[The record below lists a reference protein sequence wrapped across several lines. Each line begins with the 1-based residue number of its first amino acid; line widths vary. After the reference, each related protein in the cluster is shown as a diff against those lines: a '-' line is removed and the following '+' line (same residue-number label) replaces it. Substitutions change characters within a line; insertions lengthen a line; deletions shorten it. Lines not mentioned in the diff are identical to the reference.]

1 MIWRNDNFA
10 AAVIGIAFMALWPRL
25 TYLDE
30 VAQSPFLEVPV
41 AASWSYVEAARGE
54 GDTAVA
60 SPLYPLF
67 LRGLFTV
74 GLAPR
79 YVQVLLGT
87 TSCVL
92 LALIG
97 RALWGPGT
105 GLIAALC
112 AALYGPTVY
121 FTGTLLPPVLAVFL
135 VLSLLAAL
143 LWADQQNDGKAF
155 LGVGVLLGLCLLTA
169 PQVALFAPAVLWW
182 LWIGGKQR
190 ACWTCALGT
199 VCALALWYFGGVAT
213 SAGGSPDLLVRGG
226 EHLPALDMY
235 HVRSDS
241 AVLAALLW
249 KWGLA
254 FPFGLVVPIA
264 LLGVGFALAARE
276 RSTLLALLFVGT
288 GAVGTALYGAHAE
301 TRMVLV
307 PVLLL
312 FAVSGVGQLAQLSWA
327 WRGITVAGLVL
338 ITGLVNAST
347 PAMDRAAQA
356 SQHRYLGHA
365 YVELGM
371 TATAIAAYEQAVAA
385 GSTDKDVYWALAALY
400 EASGKPERALG
411 ISRAFV
417 SHWPADERGQRAL
430 GDRYMAAGRPQ
441 QARTI
446 YQQLV
451 TGGGQEALLGRLGD
465 AQLTSGALDEA
476 VQSYER
482 LLTLRPDSSRVRYQ
496 LARAYAASGRAADA
510 ERAYRQLLDSP
521 AYGVRARI
529 EAAALLR
536 HNGQLAAA
544 EPLLSQVLALAPDHR
559 EGLLLLGEVLLEQG
573 QPSEALTHWLRLA
586 ELEPRNWRIQGHLS
600 KAYSQ
605 LGRDI
610 EAQDAE
616 ARYQRARQ
624 RAQLQQRIEVEQKAL
639 AEKILGENL

>member
-1 MIWRNDNFA
+1 MIWRNDNFG
-10 AAVIGIAFMALWPRL
+10 AAVIGIALVALWPRL
-25 TYLDE
+25 TYLSE
-30 VAQSPFLEVPV
+30 VSQDPFLEVPT
-41 AASWSYVEAARGE
+41 ATSMPYIETARGE
-54 GDTAVA
+54 GNAAVA

-67 LRGLFTV
+67 LRGLVAV

-79 YVQVLLGT
+79 YVQVLLGAV
-87 TSCVL
+87 SCVL

-112 AALYGPTVY
+112 AALYGPAIY
-121 FTGTLLPPVLAVFL
+121 FTGSLLPPVLAVFL
-135 VLSLLAAL
+135 VLLLLAVL
-143 LWADQQNDGKAF
+143 LWTDQQSGGKTF
-155 LGVGVLLGLCLLTA
+155 LGVGLLLALCLLAA

-190 ACWTCALGT
+190 ACWACALGT
-199 VCALALWYFGGVAT
+199 ACAVVLWYLLGIAT
-213 SAGGSPDLLVRGG
+213 NAGGSPDLLVRGG

-235 HVRSDS
+235 HARGDS
-241 AVLAALLW
+241 AVLATLLW

-254 FPFGLVVPIA
+254 FPFGLVVPLA

-276 RSTLLALLFVGT
+276 RGALLALLFVGT

-327 WRGITVAGLVL
+327 WKGVTVAGLVL
-338 ITGLVNAST
+338 VAGLVSAST

-356 SQHRYLGHA
+356 SQHRHLGRA
-365 YVELGM
+365 YAELGM
-371 TATAIAAYEQAVAA
+371 TATAIAAYEQALAA

-400 EASGKPERALG
+400 DASGKPERALG

-417 SHWPADERGQRAL
+417 AHWPADERGQRAL
-430 GDRYMAAGRPQ
+430 GDRYMAVGRPQ
-441 QARTI
+441 QALTI

-451 TGGGQEALLGRLGD
+451 ASGQEALLGRLGD

-476 VQSYER
+476 IQSYER
-482 LLTLRPDSSRVRYQ
+482 LLTLSPDSSRVRYQ
-496 LARAYAASGRAADA
+496 LARAYAAAERVADA
-510 ERAYRQLLDSP
+510 EQAYRQLLDSP
-521 AYGVRARI
+521 VYGVQARV

-536 HNGQLAAA
+536 HNGKLAAA
-544 EPLLSQVLALAPDHR
+544 EPLLSQALALAPDHR
-559 EGLLLLGEVLLEQG
+559 AGLLLLGKVLLEQKRPG
-573 QPSEALTHWLRLA
+573 EALTHWLRFA
-586 ELEPRNWRIQGHLS
+586 ELEPHNWRIQGHLS

-605 LGRDI
+605 LGRD
-610 EAQDAE
+610 AE
-616 ARYQRARQ
+616 ARDAGTRYQRERQ
-624 RAQLQQRIEVEQKAL
+624 RVQLQQRVEAEQKAL
-639 AEKILGENL
+639 MKKILGENL

>member
-1 MIWRNDNFA
+1 MIWRNDNFG

-30 VAQSPFLEVPV
+30 VEQSPFLEVPT
-41 AASWSYVEAARGE
+41 AASWPYVETARGE

-67 LRGLFTV
+67 LRGLFAV

-79 YVQVLLGT
+79 YVQVLLGAA
-87 TSCVL
+87 SCVL

-112 AALYGPTVY
+112 VALYGPAIY
-121 FTGTLLPPVLAVFL
+121 FTGSLLPPILAVFL

-143 LWADQQNDGKAF
+143 LWADEQSDGKAF
-155 LGVGVLLGLCLLTA
+155 LGVGVLLGLCLLAA

-182 LWIGGKQR
+182 LWIGKRQR
-190 ACWTCALGT
+190 TCWACALGT
-199 VCALALWYFGGVAT
+199 ACALALWYFLGVAT
-213 SAGGSPDLLVRGG
+213 NAGGSPDLLVRGG

-235 HVRSDS
+235 HGRGDS
-241 AVLAALLW
+241 VVLAALLW

-254 FPFGLVVPIA
+254 FPFGLVVPLA

-276 RSTLLALLFVGT
+276 RDVLLALLFVGT

-312 FAVSGVGQLAQLSWA
+312 FAVSGVRQLAQVSWA
-327 WRGITVAGLVL
+327 WKGASVAGLVL
-338 ITGLVNAST
+338 AAALVNAST

-371 TATAIAAYEQAVAA
+371 TATAIAAYEQALAA
-385 GSTDKDVYWALAALY
+385 GSTDKDVYWALVALY
-400 EASGKPERALG
+400 DASGKPERALG

-417 SHWPADERGQRAL
+417 AHWPAYERGQRAL

-451 TGGGQEALLGRLGD
+451 ASGQEALLGRLGD

-476 VQSYER
+476 IQSYER

-496 LARAYAASGRAADA
+496 LARAYAASGQVAAA
-510 ERAYRQLLDSP
+510 EQAYRQLLDSP
-521 AYGVRARI
+521 VYGVQARI

-536 HNGQLAAA
+536 HNGQLATA
-544 EPLLSQVLALAPDHR
+544 EPLLSQVLALVPDHR
-559 EGLLLLGEVLLEQG
+559 KGLLLLGEVLLGQG
-573 QPSEALTHWLRLA
+573 RPGEALPHWLRLA
-586 ELEPRNWRIQGHLS
+586 ELEPHNWRVQGHLS

-605 LGRDI
+605 LGQDT
-610 EAQDAE
+610 EAQDAA

>member
-10 AAVIGIAFMALWPRL
+10 AAVIGIALVALWPRL
-25 TYLDE
+25 TYLSE
-30 VAQSPFLEVPV
+30 VEQDPFWEVPT
-41 AASWSYVEAARGE
+41 AASMPYVEAARGE
-54 GDTAVA
+54 SSTAVA
-60 SPLYPLF
+60 SPLYPPF
-67 LRGLFTV
+67 LRALVAV

-79 YVQVLLGT
+79 YVQVLLGAV
-87 TSCVL
+87 SCVL

-97 RALWGPGT
+97 RTLWGPGT

-112 AALYGPTVY
+112 AALYGPSIY
-121 FTGTLLPPVLAVFL
+121 FTGSLLPPVLAVFL

-143 LWADQQNDGKAF
+143 LWADQRSNGWAF
-155 LGVGVLLGLCLLTA
+155 LGVGLLLALCLLAA

-182 LWIGGKQR
+182 LWIGERQR
-190 ACWTCALGT
+190 ACWACALGT
-199 VCALALWYFGGVAT
+199 VGAFALWYFWGIAT

-235 HVRSDS
+235 HARGDS
-241 AVLAALLW
+241 TVLAALLW

-254 FPFGLVVPIA
+254 FPFGLVLPLA
-264 LLGVGFALAARE
+264 LLGVGFALATRE
-276 RSTLLALLFVGT
+276 RGALLALLFVAT
-288 GAVGTALYGAHAE
+288 SAVGTALYGAHAE

-312 FAVSGVGQLAQLSWA
+312 FAVGGVGQLAQLSWA
-327 WRGITVAGLVL
+327 WRGVTVAGLVL
-338 ITGLVNAST
+338 VAGLVNAST

-356 SQHRYLGHA
+356 SQHRYLGRA

-371 TATAIAAYEQAVAA
+371 TATAVAAYEQALTA

-400 EASGKPERALG
+400 DASGKPERALG

-417 SHWPADERGQRAL
+417 TRWPADERGQRAL
-430 GDRYMAAGRPQ
+430 GDRYMAVGRPQ
-441 QARTI
+441 QALTI

-451 TGGGQEALLGRLGD
+451 SDRGRETLLGRLGD

-482 LLTLRPDSSRVRYQ
+482 LLTLSPDSSRVRYQ
-496 LARAYAASGRAADA
+496 LARAYAASGRIEDA
-510 ERAYRQLLDSP
+510 EQAYRQLLDSP
-521 AYGVRARI
+521 LYGVPARL

-544 EPLLSQVLALAPDHR
+544 EPLLAQALTLAPDHR
-559 EGLLLLGEVLLEQG
+559 AGLLLLGEVLLEQER
-573 QPSEALTHWLRLA
+573 PSEALTHWLRLA
-586 ELEPRNWRIQGHLS
+586 ELEPHNWRVQGHLS
-600 KAYSQ
+600 RAYSQ
-605 LGRDI
+605 LGRD
-610 EAQDAE
+610 AE
-616 ARYQRARQ
+616 ARAAEEHYQRARQ
-624 RAQLQQRIEVEQKAL
+624 RTQLQQRVEAEQKVL

>member
-371 TATAIAAYEQAVAA
+371 TATAIAAYEQALAA

-400 EASGKPERALG
+400 DASGKPERALG

-417 SHWPADERGQRAL
+417 EHWPADERGQRAL

-465 AQLTSGALDEA
+465 AQLTSGAIDEA

-496 LARAYAASGRAADA
+496 LARAYAAAERMEDA
-510 ERAYRQLLDSP
+510 ERAYRQLVDSP
-521 AYGVRARI
+521 AYGVRARV

-536 HNGQLAAA
+536 HNGKLAAA
-544 EPLLSQVLALAPDHR
+544 EPLLSQALALAPDHR
-559 EGLLLLGEVLLEQG
+559 AGLLLLGEVLLG
-573 QPSEALTHWLRLA
+573 QERPGEALTHWLRLA

>member
-10 AAVIGIAFMALWPRL
+10 AAVIGIALVALWPRL

-30 VAQSPFLEVPV
+30 VSQDPFLEVPT
-41 AASWSYVEAARGE
+41 AASWPYVEAARGE

-79 YVQVLLGT
+79 YVQVLLGAA
-87 TSCVL
+87 SCVL

-112 AALYGPTVY
+112 AALYGPAIY
-121 FTGTLLPPVLAVFL
+121 FTGSLLPPILAVFL

-143 LWADQQNDGKAF
+143 LWADEQSDGKAF
-155 LGVGVLLGLCLLTA
+155 LGVGVLLGLCLLAA
-169 PQVALFAPAVLWW
+169 PQVALFAPVVLWW

-190 ACWTCALGT
+190 ACWACALGT
-199 VCALALWYFGGVAT
+199 ACALALWYFLGVAT

-235 HVRSDS
+235 HARSDS
-241 AVLAALLW
+241 VVLAALLW

-254 FPFGLVVPIA
+254 FPFGLVVPLA
-264 LLGVGFALAARE
+264 LLGVGFALAARA
-276 RSTLLALLFVGT
+276 RGVLLALLFVAT

-312 FAVSGVGQLAQLSWA
+312 FAVSGVGQLAQVSWA
-327 WRGITVAGLVL
+327 WKGASVAGLVL
-338 ITGLVNAST
+338 AAALVNAST
-347 PAMDRAAQA
+347 PAMDRVAQA

-371 TATAIAAYEQAVAA
+371 TATAIAAYEQALAA
-385 GSTDKDVYWALAALY
+385 GSTDKDVYWALATLY
-400 EASGKPERALG
+400 DASGKPERALG

-417 SHWPADERGQRAL
+417 AHWPADERGQRAL

-465 AQLTSGALDEA
+465 AQLTSGAFDEA

-482 LLTLRPDSSRVRYQ
+482 LLTISPDSSRVRYQ
-496 LARAYAASGRAADA
+496 LARAYAASGRVADA

-521 AYGVRARI
+521 AYGVRARV

-544 EPLLSQVLALAPDHR
+544 ERLLSQVLALAPDHR

-573 QPSEALTHWLRLA
+573 QPSEALALWLRLA
-586 ELEPRNWRIQGHLS
+586 ELEPRNWRVQGHLS
-600 KAYSQ
+600 KAYSL
-605 LGRDI
+605 LGRDA
-610 EAQDAE
+610 EARDAE

>member
-1 MIWRNDNFA
+1 MIWRNDNFG
-10 AAVIGIAFMALWPRL
+10 AAVIGIALMALWPRL

-30 VAQSPFLEVPV
+30 VEQSPFLEVPT
-41 AASWSYVEAARGE
+41 AASWPYVEAARGE

-79 YVQVLLGT
+79 YVQVLLGAA
-87 TSCVL
+87 SCVL

-112 AALYGPTVY
+112 AALYGPAIY
-121 FTGTLLPPVLAVFL
+121 FTGSLLPPVLAVFL

-143 LWADQQNDGKAF
+143 LWADEQNDGKAF
-155 LGVGVLLGLCLLTA
+155 LGVGVLLGLCLLAA

-182 LWIGGKQR
+182 LWIGERQR
-190 ACWTCALGT
+190 ACWACALGT
-199 VCALALWYFGGVAT
+199 AGALVLWYFLGMAT
-213 SAGGSPDLLVRGG
+213 NAGGSPDLLVRGG

-235 HVRSDS
+235 YGRGDS
-241 AVLAALLW
+241 VVLAALLW

-254 FPFGLVVPIA
+254 FPFGLVLPIA

-276 RSTLLALLFVGT
+276 RGVLLALLFVAT
-288 GAVGTALYGAHAE
+288 GAIGTALYGAHAE

-312 FAVSGVGQLAQLSWA
+312 FAVSGVGQLAQLSCA

-338 ITGLVNAST
+338 IAALVSANT

-371 TATAIAAYEQAVAA
+371 TATAIAEYEQAVAA
-385 GSTDKDVYWALAALY
+385 GSSDQDVYWALAALY

-411 ISRAFV
+411 VSRTFV
-417 SHWPADERGQRAL
+417 ERWPADERGQRAL
-430 GDRYMAAGRPQ
+430 GDRYMAVGRPQ
-441 QARTI
+441 EALTI

-451 TGGGQEALLGRLGD
+451 AGGQEGLLGRLGD

-476 VQSYER
+476 IQSYER

-496 LARAYAASGRAADA
+496 LARAYTASGRMEDA
-510 ERAYRQLLDSP
+510 EQAYRQLIDSP
-521 AYGVRARI
+521 VYGVQARI

-544 EPLLSQVLALAPDHR
+544 EPLLSQALALAPDHHK
-559 EGLLLLGEVLLEQG
+559 GLLLLGEILLEQG
-573 QPSEALTHWLRLA
+573 RPSEALAHWLRLA
-586 ELEPRNWRIQGHLS
+586 ELEPHNWRIQGHLS
-600 KAYSQ
+600 RAYSQ
-605 LGRDI
+605 LGRD
-610 EAQDAE
+610 AE
-616 ARYQRARQ
+616 AREAQAHYQREKQ
-624 RAQLQQRIEVEQKAL
+624 RAQLQQRVEVEQKAL
-639 AEKILGENL
+639 AEKILGESL

>member
-1 MIWRNDNFA
+1 MIWRNDNFG
-10 AAVIGIAFMALWPRL
+10 AAVIGIALVALWPRL

-30 VAQSPFLEVPV
+30 VAQDPFLEVPT
-41 AASWSYVEAARGE
+41 AASWPYVEAARGE

-79 YVQVLLGT
+79 YVQVLLGVA
-87 TSCVL
+87 SCVL

-105 GLIAALC
+105 GLIAALS
-112 AALYGPTVY
+112 AALYGPAIY
-121 FTGTLLPPVLAVFL
+121 FTGSLLPPVLAVFL

-155 LGVGVLLGLCLLTA
+155 LGVGVLLGLCLLAA

-182 LWIGGKQR
+182 LWIGERQR
-190 ACWTCALGT
+190 ACWACALGT
-199 VCALALWYFGGVAT
+199 VGALALWYFLGVDT
-213 SAGGSPDLLVRGG
+213 NAGGSPDLLVRGG
-226 EHLPALDMY
+226 EHLPVLDMY
-235 HVRSDS
+235 YGRGDS
-241 AVLAALLW
+241 VVLAALLW

-254 FPFGLVVPIA
+254 FPFGLVMPLA

-276 RSTLLALLFVGT
+276 RSALLALLFVAT
-288 GAVGTALYGAHAE
+288 GGVGIALYGAHAE

-338 ITGLVNAST
+338 ITGLVNANT

-371 TATAIAAYEQAVAA
+371 TATAIAEYEQAVAA
-385 GSTDKDVYWALAALY
+385 GSSDQDVYWALAALY

-411 ISRAFV
+411 VSRTFV
-417 SHWPADERGQRAL
+417 ERWPADERGQRAL
-430 GDRYMAAGRPQ
+430 GTRYMAVGRPQ
-441 QARTI
+441 EALTI

-451 TGGGQEALLGRLGD
+451 AGGQEGLLGRLGD

-496 LARAYAASGRAADA
+496 LARAYTASGRMEDA

-521 AYGVRARI
+521 AYGVQARV

-544 EPLLSQVLALAPDHR
+544 EPLLSQALALAPDHR

-573 QPSEALTHWLRLA
+573 QPSAALAHWLRLA
-586 ELEPRNWRIQGHLS
+586 ELEPHNWRVQGHLS
-600 KAYSQ
+600 RAYSQ
-605 LGRDI
+605 LGRDA
-610 EAQDAE
+610 EAQDA
-616 ARYQRARQ
+616 AAHYHRARQ
-624 RAQLQQRIEVEQKAL
+624 RTQLQQRIEVEQKAL
-639 AEKILGENL
+639 AKKILGENL

>member
-1 MIWRNDNFA
+1 MIWRNDNFG
-10 AAVIGIAFMALWPRL
+10 AAVIGIALVALWPRL

-30 VAQSPFLEVPV
+30 VAQDPFWEVPI

-79 YVQVLLGT
+79 YVQVLLGVA
-87 TSCVL
+87 SCVL

-97 RALWGPGT
+97 RAIWGPGT

-121 FTGTLLPPVLAVFL
+121 FTASLLPPVLAVFL

-143 LWADQQNDGKAF
+143 LWADEQSDGKAF
-155 LGVGVLLGLCLLTA
+155 LGVGVLLGLCLLAA

-182 LWIGGKQR
+182 LWIGERQR
-190 ACWTCALGT
+190 ACWACALGT
-199 VCALALWYFGGVAT
+199 TGAVVLWYFLGVAT
-213 SAGGSPDLLVRGG
+213 NAGGSPDLLVRGG

-235 HVRSDS
+235 HARGDS
-241 AVLAALLW
+241 TVLAVLLW

-254 FPFGLVVPIA
+254 FPFGLVMPLA
-264 LLGVGFALAARE
+264 LVGVGFALAARE
-276 RSTLLALLFVGT
+276 RSTLLALLFVAT

-312 FAVSGVGQLAQLSWA
+312 FAVSGVGQLVQLSWA
-327 WRGITVAGLVL
+327 RRGVTVAGLVL
-338 ITGLVNAST
+338 IAGLVSAST
-347 PAMDRAAQA
+347 SAMDRAAQA
-356 SQHRYLGHA
+356 SQQRYLGHA

-371 TATAIAAYEQAVAA
+371 TATAIAAYEQALTA
-385 GSTDKDVYWALAALY
+385 GSTAKDVYWALAALY
-400 EASGKPERALG
+400 DASGKPERALG

-417 SHWPADERGQRAL
+417 AHWPDDERGQRAL
-430 GDRYMAAGRPQ
+430 GDRYMTVGRPQ
-441 QARTI
+441 EARTI

-451 TGGGQEALLGRLGD
+451 AGGQEALLGRLGD
-465 AQLTSGALDEA
+465 AQLTSGVLDEA

-482 LLTLRPDSSRVRYQ
+482 LLTLSPDSSRVRYQ
-496 LARAYAASGRAADA
+496 LARAYAASKRMEDA

-521 AYGVRARI
+521 AYGVQARI

-536 HNGQLAAA
+536 HNGQLATA
-544 EPLLSQVLALAPDHR
+544 EPLLSQALALAPDHR

-573 QPSEALTHWLRLA
+573 QPSEALAHWLRLA
-586 ELEPRNWRIQGHLS
+586 KLEPRNWRVQGHLS

-605 LGRDI
+605 LGRDA
-610 EAQDAE
+610 EARDAA

-624 RAQLQQRIEVEQKAL
+624 RTQLQQRIEAEQKAL
-639 AEKILGENL
+639 ANKILGENL

>member
-1 MIWRNDNFA
+1 MIWRNDNFG
-10 AAVIGIAFMALWPRL
+10 AAVIGIALVALWPRL

-30 VAQSPFLEVPV
+30 AAQSPFWEVPT
-41 AASWSYVEAARGE
+41 AASQPYVEAAMGE
-54 GDTAVA
+54 GDAAVA

-79 YVQVLLGT
+79 YVQVLLGVA
-87 TSCVL
+87 SCVL

-97 RALWGPGT
+97 RTLWGPGT

-112 AALYGPTVY
+112 AALYGPAVY

-143 LWADQQNDGKAF
+143 LWADEQNDGKAF
-155 LGVGVLLGLCLLTA
+155 VGVGVLLGLCLLAA

-182 LWIGGKQR
+182 LWIGERQR
-190 ACWTCALGT
+190 ACWACALGT
-199 VCALALWYFGGVAT
+199 ACALALWYFLGGAT
-213 SAGGSPDLLVRGG
+213 NAGGSPDLLVRGG

-235 HVRSDS
+235 HGRGDS
-241 AVLAALLW
+241 AILAALLW

-254 FPFGLVVPIA
+254 FPFGLVVPLA

-276 RSTLLALLFVGT
+276 RGALLALLFVAT

-312 FAVSGVGQLAQLSWA
+312 FAVSGVGQLVQLSWA
-327 WRGITVAGLVL
+327 RRGVTVVGLVL
-338 ITGLVNAST
+338 IAGLVSAST

-371 TATAIAAYEQAVAA
+371 TATAIAAYEQALAA
-385 GSTDKDVYWALAALY
+385 GSTAKDVYWALAALY
-400 EASGKPERALG
+400 DANGKPERALG

-417 SHWPADERGQRAL
+417 AQWPADERGQRAL
-430 GDRYMAAGRPQ
+430 GDRYMAVGRPEE
-441 QARTI
+441 ARTI
-446 YQQLV
+446 YQRLI
-451 TGGGQEALLGRLGD
+451 TDGGQEALLGRLGD

-482 LLTLRPDSSRVRYQ
+482 LLTLSPDSSRVRYQ
-496 LARAYAASGRAADA
+496 LARAYAASGQVADA
-510 ERAYRQLLDSP
+510 EQAYRQLLDSP
-521 AYGVRARI
+521 VYGVQARI

-536 HNGQLAAA
+536 HNGQLATA
-544 EPLLSQVLALAPDHR
+544 EPLLSQALALAPDHR

-573 QPSEALTHWLRLA
+573 QPSEALSHWLRLA
-586 ELEPRNWRIQGHLS
+586 ELEPGNWRVQGHLS

-605 LGRDI
+605 LGRDA
-610 EAQDAE
+610 EAQDA
-616 ARYQRARQ
+616 AAHYQRGKQ
-624 RAQLQQRIEVEQKAL
+624 RTQLQQRIEAEQKAL
-639 AEKILGENL
+639 ANKILGENL

>member
-10 AAVIGIAFMALWPRL
+10 AAVIGIALMALWPRL
-25 TYLDE
+25 TYLSE
-30 VAQSPFLEVPV
+30 VEQSPFLEVPT
-41 AASWSYVEAARGE
+41 AASMPYVEAARGE
-54 GDTAVA
+54 GNTAVA
-60 SPLYPLF
+60 SPMYPLF
-67 LRGLFTV
+67 LRGFVAV

-79 YVQVLLGT
+79 YVQVLLDAV
-87 TSCVL
+87 SCVL

-97 RALWGPGT
+97 RTLWGPGT

-112 AALYGPTVY
+112 VALYGPAVY
-121 FTGTLLPPVLAVFL
+121 FTGSLLPPALAVFI

-143 LWADQQNDGKAF
+143 LWTDQQSNGKAF
-155 LGVGVLLGLCLLTA
+155 LGVGLLLALCLLAA
-169 PQVALFAPAVLWW
+169 PQVALFAPVVLWW

-190 ACWTCALGT
+190 ACWACALGT
-199 VCALALWYFGGVAT
+199 ACALVLWYFLGMAT
-213 SAGGSPDLLVRGG
+213 NAGGSPDLLVRGG
-226 EHLPALDMY
+226 EHLPALNMY
-235 HVRSDS
+235 HARGDS

-254 FPFGLVVPIA
+254 FPFGLVLPLA

-276 RSTLLALLFVGT
+276 RGTLLALLFVAT

-327 WRGITVAGLVL
+327 WRGATVAGLVL
-338 ITGLVNAST
+338 IAGLVNAST

-356 SQHRYLGHA
+356 SHQRYLGQA
-365 YVELGM
+365 YAALGM
-371 TATAIAAYEQAVAA
+371 TATAVAAYEQALTA

-400 EASGKPERALG
+400 DANGKPERALG

-417 SHWPADERGQRAL
+417 ARWPADERGQRAL
-430 GDRYMAAGRPQ
+430 GDRYMAVGRPQ

-451 TGGGQEALLGRLGD
+451 AGGQEALLGRLGD
-465 AQLTSGALDEA
+465 AQLTSGAPDEA

-482 LLTLRPDSSRVRYQ
+482 LLTLSPDSSRVCYQ
-496 LARAYAASGRAADA
+496 LARAYAASGRVADA
-510 ERAYRQLLDSP
+510 ERAYRQLLGSP
-521 AYGVRARI
+521 AYGVPARV

-536 HNGQLAAA
+536 HNGQLVAA
-544 EPLLSQVLALAPDHR
+544 ELLLSQALALAPDHR
-559 EGLLLLGEVLLEQG
+559 AGLLLLGEVLLEQER
-573 QPSEALTHWLRLA
+573 PSDALTHWLRLA
-586 ELEPRNWRIQGHLS
+586 ELEPRNWRLQGHLS
-600 KAYSQ
+600 RAYSQ
-605 LGRDI
+605 LGRDA

-616 ARYQRARQ
+616 ARYQREKR
-624 RAQLQQRIEVEQKAL
+624 RAQLQQRVEAEQKVL

>member
-10 AAVIGIAFMALWPRL
+10 AAVIGIALMALWPRL
-25 TYLDE
+25 TYLSE
-30 VAQSPFLEVPV
+30 VEQSPFLEVPT
-41 AASWSYVEAARGE
+41 AASMPYVEAARGE
-54 GDTAVA
+54 GNTAVA

-67 LRGLFTV
+67 LRGFVAV

-79 YVQVLLGT
+79 YVQVLLDAV
-87 TSCVL
+87 SCVL

-97 RALWGPGT
+97 RTLWGPGT

-112 AALYGPTVY
+112 VALYGPAVY
-121 FTGTLLPPVLAVFL
+121 FTGSLLPPALAVFI

-143 LWADQQNDGKAF
+143 LWADQQSNGKAF
-155 LGVGVLLGLCLLTA
+155 LGVGLLLALCLLAA
-169 PQVALFAPAVLWW
+169 PQVALFAPVVLWW

-190 ACWTCALGT
+190 ACWACALGT
-199 VCALALWYFGGVAT
+199 ACALVLWYFLGMAT
-213 SAGGSPDLLVRGG
+213 NAGGSPDLLVRGG
-226 EHLPALDMY
+226 EHLPALNMY
-235 HVRSDS
+235 HARGDS

-254 FPFGLVVPIA
+254 FPFGLVLPLA
-264 LLGVGFALAARE
+264 LLGVGFALAVRE
-276 RSTLLALLFVGT
+276 RGTLLALLFVAT

-327 WRGITVAGLVL
+327 WRGVTVAGLVL
-338 ITGLVNAST
+338 IAGLVNAST

-356 SQHRYLGHA
+356 SHQRYLGQA
-365 YVELGM
+365 YAALGM
-371 TATAIAAYEQAVAA
+371 TATAVAAYEQALTA

-400 EASGKPERALG
+400 DANGKPERALG

-417 SHWPADERGQRAL
+417 ARWPADERGQRAL
-430 GDRYMAAGRPQ
+430 GDRYMAVGRPQ

-451 TGGGQEALLGRLGD
+451 AGGQEALLGCLGD
-465 AQLTSGALDEA
+465 AQLTSGAPDEA

-482 LLTLRPDSSRVRYQ
+482 LLTLSPDSSRVCYQ
-496 LARAYAASGRAADA
+496 LARAYAASGRVADA
-510 ERAYRQLLDSP
+510 ERAYRQLLGSP
-521 AYGVRARI
+521 AYGVPARV

-536 HNGQLAAA
+536 HNGQLVAA
-544 EPLLSQVLALAPDHR
+544 ELLLSQALALAPDHR
-559 EGLLLLGEVLLEQG
+559 AGLLLLGEVLLEQER
-573 QPSEALTHWLRLA
+573 PSDALTHWLRLA
-586 ELEPRNWRIQGHLS
+586 ELEPRNWRLQGHLS
-600 KAYSQ
+600 RAYSQ
-605 LGRDI
+605 LGRDA

-616 ARYQRARQ
+616 ARYQREKR
-624 RAQLQQRIEVEQKAL
+624 RAQLQQRVEAEQKVL

>member
-10 AAVIGIAFMALWPRL
+10 AAVIGIALVALWPRL
-25 TYLDE
+25 TYLSE
-30 VAQSPFLEVPV
+30 VEQSPFLEVPT

-67 LRGLFTV
+67 LRGLFSV

-79 YVQVLLGT
+79 YVQVLLSVA
-87 TSCVL
+87 SCVL

-112 AALYGPTVY
+112 AALYGPAIY
-121 FTGTLLPPVLAVFL
+121 FTGSLLPPILAVFL

-143 LWADQQNDGKAF
+143 LWADEQSDGKAF
-155 LGVGVLLGLCLLTA
+155 LGVGVLLGLCLLAA

-182 LWIGGKQR
+182 LWIGERQR
-190 ACWTCALGT
+190 ACWACALGT
-199 VCALALWYFGGVAT
+199 ACALALWYFLGVAT
-213 SAGGSPDLLVRGG
+213 NAGGSPDLLVRGG

-235 HVRSDS
+235 HGRGDS
-241 AVLAALLW
+241 TVLAALLW

-254 FPFGLVVPIA
+254 FPFGLVVPLA
-264 LLGVGFALAARE
+264 LLGMGFTLATRE
-276 RSTLLALLFVGT
+276 RGTLLALLFVAT
-288 GAVGTALYGAHAE
+288 SAIGTALYGAHAE

-312 FAVSGVGQLAQLSWA
+312 FAVSGVGQLAQVSWA
-327 WRGITVAGLVL
+327 WKGASVAGLVL
-338 ITGLVNAST
+338 VAALVNAST

-371 TATAIAAYEQAVAA
+371 TATAIAAYEQALAA
-385 GSTDKDVYWALAALY
+385 GSSDKDVYWALAVLY
-400 EASGKPERALG
+400 DASGKPERALG

-417 SHWPADERGQRAL
+417 AHWPADERGQRAL

-451 TGGGQEALLGRLGD
+451 AGSGREALLGRLGD
-465 AQLTSGALDEA
+465 AQLTSGAIDEA

-482 LLTLRPDSSRVRYQ
+482 LLTLSPDSSRVRYQ
-496 LARAYAASGRAADA
+496 LARAYAASGRMEDA
-510 ERAYRQLLDSP
+510 ERTYRQLLDSP
-521 AYGVRARI
+521 VYGVQARI
-529 EAAALLR
+529 EAAVLLR

-544 EPLLSQVLALAPDHR
+544 EPLLSQALALAPDHR

-573 QPSEALTHWLRLA
+573 QPSEALALWLRLA
-586 ELEPRNWRIQGHLS
+586 ELEPRNWRVQGHLS

-605 LGRDI
+605 LGRDA
-610 EAQDAE
+610 EARDAE

>member
-1 MIWRNDNFA
+1 MIWRNDNFG
-10 AAVIGIAFMALWPRL
+10 AAVIGIALMALWPRL

-30 VAQSPFLEVPV
+30 VEQSPFLEVPT
-41 AASWSYVEAARGE
+41 AASWPYVEAARGE

-79 YVQVLLGT
+79 YVQVLLGAA
-87 TSCVL
+87 SCVL

-112 AALYGPTVY
+112 AALYGPAIY
-121 FTGTLLPPVLAVFL
+121 FTGSLLPPVLAVFL

-143 LWADQQNDGKAF
+143 LWADQQNDGKTF
-155 LGVGVLLGLCLLTA
+155 LGVGLLLALCLLAA

-182 LWIGGKQR
+182 LWIGEKQR
-190 ACWTCALGT
+190 ACWACALGT
-199 VCALALWYFGGVAT
+199 VGALALWYFLGVAT
-213 SAGGSPDLLVRGG
+213 NAGGSPDLLVRGG
-226 EHLPALDMY
+226 EHLPVLDMY
-235 HVRSDS
+235 YGRGDS
-241 AVLAALLW
+241 VVLAALLW

-254 FPFGLVVPIA
+254 FPFGLVMPLA
-264 LLGVGFALAARE
+264 LLGVGFAVAARE
-276 RSTLLALLFVGT
+276 RGALLALLFVAT
-288 GAVGTALYGAHAE
+288 GGVGIALYGAHAE

-338 ITGLVNAST
+338 ITGLVNANT

-371 TATAIAAYEQAVAA
+371 TATAIAEYEQAVAA
-385 GSTDKDVYWALAALY
+385 GSSDQDVYWALAALY

-411 ISRAFV
+411 VSRTFV
-417 SHWPADERGQRAL
+417 ERWPADERGQRAL
-430 GDRYMAAGRPQ
+430 GDRYMAVGRPQ
-441 QARTI
+441 QALTI

-451 TGGGQEALLGRLGD
+451 ADGQEGLLGRLGD

-496 LARAYAASGRAADA
+496 LARAYTASGRMEDA

-521 AYGVRARI
+521 SYGVQARV
-529 EAAALLR
+529 EAAALLQ

-544 EPLLSQVLALAPDHR
+544 EPLLSQALALAPDHR

-573 QPSEALTHWLRLA
+573 QPSEALAHWLRLA
-586 ELEPRNWRIQGHLS
+586 ELEPHNWRVQGHLS
-600 KAYSQ
+600 RAYSQ
-605 LGRDI
+605 LGRDA

-616 ARYQRARQ
+616 TRYQQARQ
-624 RAQLQQRIEVEQKAL
+624 RAQLQQRVEVEQKAL
-639 AEKILGENL
+639 AEKILGESL

>member
-1 MIWRNDNFA
+1 MIWRNDNFG
-10 AAVIGIAFMALWPRL
+10 AAVIGIALMALWPRL

-30 VAQSPFLEVPV
+30 VEQSPFLEVPT
-41 AASWSYVEAARGE
+41 AASWPYVEAARGE

-79 YVQVLLGT
+79 YVQVLLGAA
-87 TSCVL
+87 SCVL

-112 AALYGPTVY
+112 AALYGPAIY
-121 FTGTLLPPVLAVFL
+121 FTGSLLPPVLAVFL

-143 LWADQQNDGKAF
+143 LWADEQNDGKAF
-155 LGVGVLLGLCLLTA
+155 LGVGVLLGLCLLAA

-182 LWIGGKQR
+182 LWIGERQR
-190 ACWTCALGT
+190 ACWACALGT
-199 VCALALWYFGGVAT
+199 AGALVLWYFLGMAT
-213 SAGGSPDLLVRGG
+213 NAGGSPDLLVRGG

-235 HVRSDS
+235 YGRGDS
-241 AVLAALLW
+241 VVLAALLW

-254 FPFGLVVPIA
+254 FPFGLVLPIA

-276 RSTLLALLFVGT
+276 RGVLLALLFVAT
-288 GAVGTALYGAHAE
+288 GAIGTALYGAHAE

-312 FAVSGVGQLAQLSWA
+312 FAVSGVGQLAQLSCA

-338 ITGLVNAST
+338 IAALVSANT

-371 TATAIAAYEQAVAA
+371 TATAIAEYEQAVAA
-385 GSTDKDVYWALAALY
+385 GSSDQDVYWALAALY

-411 ISRAFV
+411 VSRTFV
-417 SHWPADERGQRAL
+417 ERWPADERGQRAL
-430 GDRYMAAGRPQ
+430 GDRYMAVGRPQ
-441 QARTI
+441 QALTI

-451 TGGGQEALLGRLGD
+451 AGGQEALLGRLGD

-476 VQSYER
+476 IQSYER

-496 LARAYAASGRAADA
+496 LARAYTASGRMEDA
-510 ERAYRQLLDSP
+510 EQAYRQLIDSP
-521 AYGVRARI
+521 VYGVQARI

-544 EPLLSQVLALAPDHR
+544 EPLLSQALALAPDHR

-573 QPSEALTHWLRLA
+573 QPSEALAHWLRLA
-586 ELEPRNWRIQGHLS
+586 ELEPHNWRVQGHLS
-600 KAYSQ
+600 RAYSQ
-605 LGRDI
+605 LGRDA

-616 ARYQRARQ
+616 TRYQQARQ
-624 RAQLQQRIEVEQKAL
+624 RAQLQQRVEVEQKAL
-639 AEKILGENL
+639 AEKILGESL

>member
-1 MIWRNDNFA
+1 MIWRNDNFG
-10 AAVIGIAFMALWPRL
+10 AAVIGIALMAFWPRL

-30 VAQSPFLEVPV
+30 VEQNPFLEVPT
-41 AASWSYVEAARGE
+41 AASRPYVEAARGE
-54 GDTAVA
+54 GNAAVA

-67 LRGLFTV
+67 LRGLVAT

-79 YVQVLLGT
+79 YVQVLLGAA
-87 TSCVL
+87 SCAL

-112 AALYGPTVY
+112 AALYGPAVY
-121 FTGTLLPPVLAVFL
+121 FTGALLPPVLAVFL

-143 LWADQQNDGKAF
+143 LWTDQQSSGRAF
-155 LGVGVLLGLCLLTA
+155 FGVGLLLALCLLAA
-169 PQVALFAPAVLWW
+169 PQVALFTPAVLWW

-190 ACWTCALGT
+190 TCWACALGT
-199 VCALALWYFGGVAT
+199 ACAFALWYLGGVAT

-235 HVRSDS
+235 HARGDS

-254 FPFGLVVPIA
+254 FPFGLVVPLA

-276 RSTLLALLFVGT
+276 RGALLALLFVAT
-288 GAVGTALYGAHAE
+288 GAIGTALYGAHAE

-327 WRGITVAGLVL
+327 WRGIAVAGLVL
-338 ITGLVNAST
+338 VAGLVNAST

-356 SQHRYLGHA
+356 SQHRYLGRA
-365 YVELGM
+365 YEELGM
-371 TATAIAAYEQAVAA
+371 TATAIAAYEQALAA
-385 GSTDKDVYWALAALY
+385 GSSDKNVYWALAALY
-400 EASGKPERALG
+400 DASGKPERALG
-411 ISRAFV
+411 ISRAFGAR
-417 SHWPADERGQRAL
+417 WPADERGQRAL
-430 GDRYMAAGRPQ
+430 GDRYMAVGRPQ

-451 TGGGQEALLGRLGD
+451 AGSGREALLGRLGD

-482 LLTLRPDSSRVRYQ
+482 LLTLSPDSSRVRYQ
-496 LARAYAASGRAADA
+496 LARAYAAAGLMEDA
-510 ERAYRQLLDSP
+510 EQAYRHLLDSP
-521 AYGVRARI
+521 TYGVPARV

-544 EPLLSQVLALAPDHR
+544 EPLLSQALALAPDHR
-559 EGLLLLGEVLLEQG
+559 AGLLLLGEVLLEQERPG
-573 QPSEALTHWLRLA
+573 EALTHWLRLA
-586 ELEPRNWRIQGHLS
+586 ELEPHNWRVQGHLS

-605 LGRDI
+605 LGRDV
-610 EAQDAE
+610 EARDAA

-624 RAQLQQRIEVEQKAL
+624 RAQLQQRVEVEQKAL
-639 AEKILGENL
+639 AEKILGESL

>member
-10 AAVIGIAFMALWPRL
+10 AAVIGIALMALWPRL

-30 VAQSPFLEVPV
+30 VEQSPFLEVPT
-41 AASWSYVEAARGE
+41 AASWPYVEAARGE
-54 GDTAVA
+54 GDTVVA

-79 YVQVLLGT
+79 YVQVLLGAA
-87 TSCVL
+87 SCVL

-112 AALYGPTVY
+112 AALYGPAVY
-121 FTGTLLPPVLAVFL
+121 FTGSLLPPVLAVFL
-135 VLSLLAAL
+135 VLLLLAVL
-143 LWADQQNDGKAF
+143 LWADRQNDGKAF
-155 LGVGVLLGLCLLTA
+155 LGAGLLLALCLLAA

-190 ACWTCALGT
+190 ACWACALGT
-199 VCALALWYFGGVAT
+199 TGALALWYFLGVAT

-235 HVRSDS
+235 HARGDS

-254 FPFGLVVPIA
+254 FPFGLVMPLA
-264 LLGVGFALAARE
+264 LVGVGFALATRE
-276 RSTLLALLFVGT
+276 RGALLVLLFVAT

-307 PVLLL
+307 PMLLL
-312 FAVSGVGQLAQLSWA
+312 FAVSGVVQLAQLSWA
-327 WRGITVAGLVL
+327 WRGIAVAGLVL
-338 ITGLVNAST
+338 IAGLVNAST

-356 SQHRYLGHA
+356 SQQRYLGRA
-365 YVELGM
+365 YEELGM
-371 TATAIAAYEQAVAA
+371 TATAVAAYEQALAA
-385 GSTDKDVYWALAALY
+385 GSSDKDVYWALAELY
-400 EASGKPERALG
+400 DASGKPERALG
-411 ISRAFV
+411 ISRALV
-417 SHWPADERGQRAL
+417 ARWPADERGQRAL
-430 GDRYMAAGRPQ
+430 GDRYMAASRPQ

-451 TGGGQEALLGRLGD
+451 AGGQEALLGRLGD
-465 AQLTSGALDEA
+465 AQLTSGAIDEA

-482 LLTLRPDSSRVRYQ
+482 LLTLSPDSSRVCYQ
-496 LARAYAASGRAADA
+496 LARAYAASGQIADA
-510 ERAYRQLLDSP
+510 ERTYRQLLDSP
-521 AYGVRARI
+521 IYGVRARV
-529 EAAALLR
+529 EVAALLR

-544 EPLLSQVLALAPDHR
+544 EPLLSQVLALVPDHYK
-559 EGLLLLGEVLLEQG
+559 GLLLLGEVLLEQG
-573 QPSEALTHWLRLA
+573 RPSEALTHWLRLA
-586 ELEPRNWRIQGHLS
+586 ELEPHNWQVQGHLS

-605 LGRDI
+605 LGRDA
-610 EAQDAE
+610 EARDAE

>member
-10 AAVIGIAFMALWPRL
+10 AAVIGIAFVALWPRL

-30 VAQSPFLEVPV
+30 VAQDPFLEVPT
-41 AASWSYVEAARGE
+41 AASWPYVEAARGE
-54 GDTAVA
+54 GNAAVA

-67 LRGLFTV
+67 LRGFVAV

-79 YVQVLLGT
+79 YVQVLLSVA
-87 TSCVL
+87 SCAL

-112 AALYGPTVY
+112 AALYGPAVY
-121 FTGTLLPPVLAVFL
+121 FTGSLLPPVLAVFL
-135 VLSLLAAL
+135 VLLLLAAL
-143 LWADQQNDGKAF
+143 LWADQQSGGKAF
-155 LGVGVLLGLCLLTA
+155 LGVGLLLALCLLTA
-169 PQVALFAPAVLWW
+169 PQVALFAPVVLWW

-199 VCALALWYFGGVAT
+199 AGAVVLWYFLGIAT
-213 SAGGSPDLLVRGG
+213 NAGGSPDLLVRGG

-235 HVRSDS
+235 HARGDS
-241 AVLAALLW
+241 AVLATLLW

-254 FPFGLVVPIA
+254 FPFGLVLPLA
-264 LLGVGFALAARE
+264 LLGMGFAVATRE
-276 RSTLLALLFVGT
+276 RGALLVLLFVAT

-327 WRGITVAGLVL
+327 WKGVTVAGLVL
-338 ITGLVNAST
+338 IAGLVNAST
-347 PAMDRAAQA
+347 PAMDRTAQA
-356 SQHRYLGHA
+356 SQHRHLGRA
-365 YVELGM
+365 YAELGM
-371 TATAIAAYEQAVAA
+371 TATAIAAYEQA
-385 GSTDKDVYWALAALY
+385 LAALY
-400 EASGKPERALG
+400 DASGKPERALG

-430 GDRYMAAGRPQ
+430 GDRYMAMGRSQ

-451 TGGGQEALLGRLGD
+451 AGGQESLLGRLGD

-476 VQSYER
+476 IQSYER

-496 LARAYAASGRAADA
+496 LARAYAASGQVAAA
-510 ERAYRQLLDSP
+510 EQAYRQLLDSP
-521 AYGVRARI
+521 VYGVQARL

-536 HNGQLAAA
+536 HNGQLATA

-559 EGLLLLGEVLLEQG
+559 EGLLRLGEVLLEQG
-573 QPSEALTHWLRLA
+573 RPDEALPHWLRLA
-586 ELEPRNWRIQGHLS
+586 ELEPHNWRIQGHLS
-600 KAYSQ
+600 RAYSQ
-605 LGRDI
+605 LGRDA
-610 EAQDAE
+610 EARDAE
-616 ARYQRARQ
+616 ARYQREKQ
-624 RAQLQQRIEVEQKAL
+624 RAHLQQRIEVEQKAL